1 MTYDE
6 LEAHW
11 EYEAPAAHGETRDIS
26 EWTASCNLRSQEQLF
41 VALAVANSEAGIS
54 SGIVA
59 ERLGISSAEVDDIIH
74 GRIDLTLTELRL
86 FSLAAEVV
94 VTYRVTPAR
103 REWTRV
109 HAAFTEMTAAH
120 RSFVTTRYDSAKD
133 SSTID
138 PLVVARKALAA
149 R

>member
-1 MTYDE
+1 MTYNE

-11 EYEAPAAHGETRDIS
+11 EHEAPAAHRGSRDIS

-41 VALAVANSEAGIS
+41 VSLAVANSEAGVPS
-54 SGIVA
+54 DVVA
-59 ERLGISSAEVDDIIH
+59 ERLGISPNEVDDIVH
-74 GRIDLTLTELRL
+74 GRTDLTLTELRL

-94 VTYRVTPAR
+94 VTYRVSPAR

-109 HAAFTEMTAAH
+109 HAAFDEMTAAH
-120 RSFVTTRYDSAKD
+120 RSFATSRYDSSGD
-133 SSTID
+133 SRTVD
-138 PLVVARKALAA
+138 PLAVARKALAA

>member
-1 MTYDE
+1 MTHNE

-11 EYEAPAAHGETRDIS
+11 EYEAPAAHGDARDIG

-54 SGIVA
+54 SGVVA
-59 ERLGISSAEVDDIIH
+59 ERLGISPADVDDIIH
-74 GRIDLTLTELRL
+74 GRTDLTLTELRL

-103 REWTRV
+103 SEWTRV
-109 HAAFTEMTAAH
+109 RSAFTEMTAAH
-120 RSFVTTRYDSAKD
+120 RSFVTRHYDSSGD

-138 PLVVARKALAA
+138 PLEVARKALAA